1 MSRITLLLKTAILTL
16 FAALTGCNTFLP
28 GPTPVLPTQTYCAW
42 IRNPG
47 PVPQDI
53 LTRAQKA
60 FSATGLAGKMNLSA
74 DGEYYCEQ
82 FNAESIYFEFTI
94 TVSDLGDPMAV
105 QTIALQVEALARN
118 SLQGANFG
126 GTRILFKTE
135 TEQCSWDEAQNS
147 CGSITPL
154 PKPD

>member
-1 MSRITLLLKTAILTL
+1 MFLLPKAAILTL
-16 FAALTGCNTFLP
+16 FAVLTGCNAFLP
-28 GPTPVLPTQTYCAW
+28 GATPVLPTQTYCAW

-53 LTRAQKA
+53 LTRAHKA

-74 DGEYYCEQ
+74 DGEFHCAQ

-94 TVSDLGDPMAV
+94 TVSDLGDSMAV
-105 QTIALQVEALARN
+105 QTIALQVETLARN
-118 SLQGANFG
+118 SFQGANFG

-135 TEQCSWDEAQNS
+135 AEQCTWDEAQNV

-154 PKPD
+154 PQPD

>member
-1 MSRITLLLKTAILTL
+1 MSRLFLLPKAAILTL
-16 FAALTGCNTFLP
+16 FAVLTGCNASLP

-47 PVPQDI
+47 PVPQEI
-53 LTRAQKA
+53 LTQAREA

-94 TVSDLGDPMAV
+94 TVSHLGDPMAV

-118 SLQGANFG
+118 NLQGANFG
-126 GTRILFKTE
+126 GSKILFKTE
-135 TEQCSWDEAQNS
+135 SEQCTWDEAQNA
-147 CGSITPL
+147 CGSITPF